1 MATKGNIRSIRIS
14 DQMAIL
20 IEQQIGN
27 NFTEK
32 WENLVARCAWELPER
47 EKQIKQLDD
56 QIAQKRKQL
65 QEMNREL
72 YAMQEICRDL
82 IPRAEG
88 LRRAFERN
96 LQKYE
101 A

>member
-14 DQMAIL
+14 DQMAAL
-20 IEQQIGN
+20 IEKQRGN

-32 WENLVARCAWELPER
+32 WEMLVRRCAWDLPER
-47 EKQIKQLDD
+47 EKQIKQLDA
-56 QIAQKRKQL
+56 QIDQKRKQL
-65 QEMNREL
+65 QEMNKEL
-72 YAMQEICRDL
+72 YALQEICRDL

-88 LRRAFERN
+88 LQRAFERN

-101 A
+101 T